1 MSDRI
6 VELKPRP
13 RDRVTVALAGGRFFT
28 VPAAQAEPLRA
39 GQDLGE
45 ADVARLDALDQYF
58 RGRDKMLRLLARRA
72 RSRHE
77 LSTALAAMAIAERVR
92 GGILAELE
100 EQGLVDDARF
110 AREYVH
116 VRASARAEGPHR
128 LRRDLRKRGVAKA
141 VIDEVLAGGF
151 DRERQEAMA
160 RTLVAR
166 KLGGGAVDERA
177 VRRMADLLRR
187 KGFDYE
193 VVNRVAYDLLRRAGR
208 DAVEEP

>member
-28 VPAAQAEPLRA
+28 VPAAQAEPLRT

-45 ADVARLDALDQYF
+45 VDVARLDALDQYF

-77 LSTALAAMAIAERVR
+77 LSTALAAMAIVERVR

-116 VRASARAEGPHR
+116 ARAEARAEGPHR
-128 LRRDLRKRGVAKA
+128 LRRDLRKRGVARA